1 MTNDTSYP
9 GPKAAKKKDKI
20 FFYPYLLTNLP
31 PESGDRFC
39 KSSPTLDV
47 QYYLKVDKRKP
58 VKYEQIT

>member
-1 MTNDTSYP
+1 MKNHTPYP
-9 GPKAAKKKDKI
+9 RPQAAKKKDKI

-39 KSSPTLDV
+39 KSSPTLDY
-47 QYYLKVDKRKP
+47 QHFLKVDKRKP